1 MSKLQQLLI
10 DRTIILTLNFG
21 INMPL
26 KNKSTFTK
34 MYFFILFLLKLFT
47 KIVKNDIIVV
57 QGVKKW

>member
-1 MSKLQQLLI
+1 MSQLQQLLI

-34 MYFFILFLLKLFT
+34 MYFFYSFFIKAIY
-47 KIVKNDIIVV
+47 KDS
-57 QGVKKW
+57 KKRYNCGTRC